1 MRIHKPLLPSF
12 LSLSALLSTAAG
24 GQATSSPSLPERYK
38 TVADRLIS
46 AALVDSSAWDRL
58 ALLTD
63 KFGNRIAGSQAL
75 ESAIDWIIA
84 EMKRDGLQNVHG
96 EPVTVSHWVRGAESA
111 TLLKPRQQRLH
122 MIGLGLSV
130 GTPSGGITA
139 PVLVV
144 KSFDDLHA
152 HAAEARG
159 KIVLEIAP
167 SR

>member
-1 MRIHKPLLPSF
+1 MRKHKPLLSAF
-12 LSLSALLSTAAG
+12 LILSALPSNGAG
-24 GQATSSPSLPERYK
+24 GQATSSPSLRERYQPA
-38 TVADRLIS
+38 ADRLIT
-46 AALVDSSAWDRL
+46 AALADSFAWDRL

-63 KFGNRIAGSQAL
+63 RFGNRIAGSQAL

-111 TLLKPRQQRLH
+111 TLLKPRRQPLH

-130 GTPSGGITA
+130 GTPADGITA

-144 KSFDDLHA
+144 K
-152 HAAEARG
+152 R
-159 KIVLEIAP
+159 
-167 SR
+167 